1 MSTYTS
7 EPGTRLAGR
16 YRLVDQTSAGPGW
29 TYWKATDETLAR
41 PVTVLTFAPGFPRIT
56 EAVTAA
62 RTASRL
68 NDSRFAQV
76 FDVEDSDE
84 LAYVVLEWVAGESLI
99 DMLADGP
106 LDPPRAV
113 ALIAEAAQALAVAHR
128 AGQAHLR
135 LEPVD
140 LHWTPGGGVKI
151 CGLGIDA
158 ALAGPNLTGPN
169 LTGPELSNTDLSNT
183 ELIGA
188 EVTGMGLTDA
198 EDPELIDTRNLA
210 RLLYA
215 ALTGYWPGPG
225 TGQLPPAPTD
235 SEGGPCTPRQVAAG
249 VPAGIDSVTCRALF
263 QQQNRQGPPLST
275 PAAFADALIAIA
287 PPVSPVPFG
296 PQRAPADSY
305 RTDPYGA
312 DGYGAGGHRA
322 DGHRRSGPTSPYPLA
337 GSGGVQSSRSGP
349 ATSGYRR
356 RHPATERSA
365 VARGVVSVV
374 IVLVLAAIGV
384 TAWAISR
391 SLHHAAPP
399 QTARQQQSSS
409 GPSAAA
415 VTVLK
420 PSGAA
425 VYNPLDKDPNS
436 DDPGQA
442 QYALGGSPGQFWHT
456 SYYDGN
462 PQFGGLKKGAGLLV
476 DMGSSVQLSQL
487 TVKFG
492 ASCCGHVSIGIGNS
506 NSLSAMNS
514 FTTVGSTANAAGTYT
529 FNITSKATGRY
540 VLIWFTSLPPLNNG
554 TYQAQIYDVIARGT
568 S

>member
-84 LAYVVLEWVAGESLI
+84 LAYMVLEWVAGESLI

-135 LEPVD
+135 LEPLD
-140 LHWTPGGGVKI
+140 LHWTRGGGVKI

-158 ALAGPNLTGPN
+158 ALAGPNLIG
-169 LTGPELSNTDLSNT
+169 T

-188 EVTGMGLTDA
+188 ELTGAEMSGAGLADA
-198 EDPELIDTRNLA
+198 EDPELIDTRDLA

-225 TGQLPPAPTD
+225 AGQLPPAPTD
-235 SEGGPCTPRQVAAG
+235 SEGSPCTPRQVAAG

-263 QQQNRQGPPLST
+263 QQQNRQGPPIRT
-275 PAAFADALIAIA
+275 PAEFADELIAIA

-296 PQRAPADSY
+296 PHPGPADSY
-305 RTDPYGA
+305 RADPYGA
-312 DGYGAGGHRA
+312 DGYGAGGHSA
-322 DGHRRSGPTSPYPLA
+322 DGHRRSSPTNPYPLA
-337 GSGGVQSSRSGP
+337 GSGVQSFRSGP
-349 ATSGYRR
+349 TTSGYRR

-391 SLHHAAPP
+391 SLHHSAPP
-399 QTARQQQSSS
+399 QTTHQQQSSS

-415 VTVLK
+415 ATVLK
-420 PSGAA
+420 PSGAT
-425 VYNPLDKDPNS
+425 VYNPLDKDATS

-442 QYALGGSPGQFWHT
+442 QYALGGTPGQFWHT

-476 DMGSSVQLSQL
+476 DMGSTVQLSQL

-492 ASCCGHVSIGIGNS
+492 AACCAHVSIGIGNS
-506 NSLSAMNS
+506 NSPSAMSS
-514 FTTVGSTANAAGTYT
+514 FTTVANAANAAGTYT
-529 FNITSKATGRY
+529 FNITGKATGRY
-540 VLIWFTSLPPLNNG
+540 VLIWFSSLPPLNNG

-568 S
+568 NS